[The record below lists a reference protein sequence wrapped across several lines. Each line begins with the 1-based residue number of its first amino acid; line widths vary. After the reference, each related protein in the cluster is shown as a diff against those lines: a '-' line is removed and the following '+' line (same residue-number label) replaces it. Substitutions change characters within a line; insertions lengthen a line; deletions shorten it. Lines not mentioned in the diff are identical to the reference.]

1 MTIKNDKGEIMKAGS
16 IILDDGKI
24 LLVTTPGHSVYSFP
38 KGHME
43 EGETKEETAKREV
56 LEETG
61 YEIEFVRELSNITY
75 SHKKLNEDIR
85 IFMFLSK
92 IIKKVND
99 GEDDVEKRWF
109 SIEEAEEKL
118 SPNLRFILKE
128 IKTDL

>member
-1 MTIKNDKGEIMKAGS
+1 MKIKNENNETMKAGS
-16 IILDDGKI
+16 IVLNEGKI
-24 LLVTTPGHSVYSFP
+24 LLVTIPDQNNWSFP

-43 EGETKEETAKREV
+43 EGETKEYTARREI

-61 YEIEFVRELSNITY
+61 YEIELLGELSNITY
-75 SHKKLNEDIR
+75 THKESGEAIR

-92 IIKKVND
+92 VIRKVDD
-99 GEDDVEKRWF
+99 GESDIEKRWF

-118 SPNLRFILKE
+118 PVNLSFILKE

>member
-1 MTIKNDKGEIMKAGS
+1 MKIKNENNETMKAGS
-16 IILDDGKI
+16 VVVNDGKI
-24 LLVTTPGHSVYSFP
+24 LLVSVPDKNNWSFP

-61 YEIEFVRELSNITY
+61 YEIELIRELSNITY
-75 SHKKLNEDIR
+75 NHKESGEAIR

-92 IIKKVND
+92 VIRKVDD

-118 SPNLRFILKE
+118 PLTRGFLLKE